1 MIKPILA
8 PIIFTLITA
17 CAVPVPQDAINS
29 ASFGPEPIK
38 EDYMARINGHLQ
50 EVLLD
55 PESLIL
61 NCFDA
66 VKGWAR
72 RNVLDAPIFGWLVVC
87 DVNGKNR
94 FGGYTGGKPYAF
106 VFNGTRASVIEPSYL
121 DNQMNQKVGVVD

>member
-1 MIKPILA
+1 MTKILLA
-8 PIIFTLITA
+8 LLTLPFIAA
-17 CAVPVPQDAINS
+17 CAVPITQDVINS
-29 ASFGPEPIK
+29 ASFGPEPVE

-50 EVLLD
+50 EVLID
-55 PESLIL
+55 PQSLIL

-72 RNVLDAPIFGWLVVC
+72 RDVLDAPIFGWLVVC

-106 VFNGTRASVIEPSYL
+106 VFNGTRASVIGPRYL

>member
-1 MIKPILA
+1 MKILLA
-8 PIIFTLITA
+8 LFISTFIAA
-17 CAVPVPQDAINS
+17 CAVPITQDVINS
-29 ASFGPEPIK
+29 ASFGPAPIE
-38 EDYMARINGHLQ
+38 EDYMARINVHFQ
-50 EVLLD
+50 EVLID

-72 RNVLDAPIFGWLVVC
+72 RDVSDEPIFGWLVVC

-106 VFNGTRASVIEPSYL
+106 VLNGTRASVIGPRYL
-121 DNQMNQKVGVVD
+121 DNQMHQKVGVVD